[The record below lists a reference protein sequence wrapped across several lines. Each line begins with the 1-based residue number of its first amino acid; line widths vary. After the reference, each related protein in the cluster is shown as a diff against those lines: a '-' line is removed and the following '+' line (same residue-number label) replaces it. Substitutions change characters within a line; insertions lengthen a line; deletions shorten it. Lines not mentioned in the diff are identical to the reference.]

1 LVKQGNYFEAA
12 IAYERLYYFTHDYK
26 LKNRYR
32 FQKALCYKSI
42 GDYQTAEKELN
53 KINLFGLSADE
64 KREITYQTILVSY
77 LAEDYEQSNRAFLLL
92 DTTNLDSLSKKTIY
106 LVGTLNSIM
115 LLDFKQ
121 SELFALQY
129 ARLTCQPEELSE
141 VSKQIHGWY
150 TKKQMPK
157 IKNEKVFEWIS
168 IVPGMGQMYVGKPGE
183 GLMNIGLNLAAFSFG
198 VVQILNGCYFTGY
211 FVGTLSINKFYFGGR
226 TRAKNLF
233 KETNQVRLNA
243 YHNRMKEQMIMLV
256 NQQK

>member
-1 LVKQGNYFEAA
+1 
-12 IAYERLYYFTHDYK
+12 
-26 LKNRYR
+26 
-32 FQKALCYKSI
+32 
-42 GDYQTAEKELN
+42 
-53 KINLFGLSADE
+53 
-64 KREITYQTILVSY
+64 
-77 LAEDYEQSNRAFLLL
+77 
-92 DTTNLDSLSKKTIY
+92 
-106 LVGTLNSIM
+106 
-115 LLDFKQ
+115 
-121 SELFALQY
+121 
-129 ARLTCQPEELSE
+129 
-141 VSKQIHGWY
+141 
-150 TKKQMPK
+150 MPK

-243 YHNRMKEQMIMLV
+243 YHNRMKEQMITLV